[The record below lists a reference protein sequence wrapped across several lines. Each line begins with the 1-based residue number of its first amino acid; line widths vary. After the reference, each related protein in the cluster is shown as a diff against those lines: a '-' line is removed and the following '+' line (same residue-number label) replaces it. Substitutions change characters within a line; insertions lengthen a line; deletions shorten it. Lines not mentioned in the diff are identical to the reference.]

1 MKTLENELT
10 VSLNSY
16 ARNHN
21 KACNWL
27 MMFERMLSSS
37 ATMAM
42 LRTASWMAIVEIVFS
57 WQNY

>member
-1 MKTLENELT
+1 MKTSENELT

-42 LRTASWMAIVEIVFS
+42 LRTAS
-57 WQNY
+57 